1 MPTSWMPRLS
11 RAVSGRAVAG
21 WFDLDVFLERSSLL
35 GRGREL
41 GMLGDAGSFLTMIF
55 GLGVRPPARDLLAE
69 RQVSN
74 QFESGMGQSRLTR
87 WEGMTWR

>member
-1 MPTSWMPRLS
+1 MPTSWIPRLS

-55 GLGVRPPARDLLAE
+55 GLGVRPPARDALGGDDLEVAAPALGLLL
-69 RQVSN
+69 VDD
-74 QFESGMGQSRLTR
+74 
-87 WEGMTWR
+87 